1 MNRNRV
7 VLASSAGACR
17 RHLRGLQLGRPI
29 VLRLAAALLLL
40 LLAPGQGLANDLVSA
55 IAGILD
61 KPAAQRAFWGLKIIE
76 LETGEVLYE
85 HNADKLFV
93 PASTAKLFST
103 AAGLSRLGPD
113 YSFVTSVVSDSL
125 LEEGGALTGDLI
137 LLGGGD
143 PNLSSR
149 VIPYNPRKTF
159 DTDFLLPLRSLAQ
172 QVAQSGVR
180 RIQGDIIGDDT
191 RFVWQGHG
199 AGWSAED
206 PTWGYGAPASALS
219 INDNAVRVRV
229 LPGSALGQLARV
241 DLRPEINYYSL
252 DNRVRTAQSRA
263 VAQGLQVQRDPG
275 SRTIS
280 LWGEISIRSTG
291 REIELAIDDPALF
304 AAMALKG
311 ELQRLGVE
319 VTGEARARHAYPHEF
334 ASLKEAASTKPR
346 AYAKTLATAQSQP
359 LSVTLPIINKVSQNL
374 HAEMLLRELGFRS
387 RGVGSFEAGLEEVKS
402 FLLSAGLKPWDFD
415 LTDGS
420 GLSRQDLVTPAGMV
434 QLLRH
439 MWRSPQ
445 REIYAQ
451 SLPLAGEDGTLDWRF
466 SRSSARGRIRA
477 KTGTLTNITALSG
490 YATAADGKVL
500 AFSILANN
508 FSAPVSYIRKLV
520 DEICVEMIKGR
531 PGEVSGALAPG
542 KPSRP

>member
-1 MNRNRV
+1 VNRNGAV
-7 VLASSAGACR
+7 PSLFAGVPR
-17 RHLRGLQLGRPI
+17 RPPPSHQGGRQTA
-29 VLRLAAALLLL
+29 LCAAAVLF
-40 LLAPGQGLANDLVSA
+40 LLALLPGQTFASDLGGA

-61 KPAAQRAFWGLKIIE
+61 KPAAQRAFWGVKVIDVE
-76 LETGEVLYE
+76 SGEVVYE
-85 HNADKLFV
+85 HNSGRLFV

-103 AAGLSRLGPD
+103 AAGLSLLGPD
-113 YSFVTSVVSDSL
+113 HSFVTSVVSDAHA
-125 LEEGGALTGDLI
+125 EGDGSLTGDLI

-143 PNLSSR
+143 PNFSSR
-149 VIPYNPRKTF
+149 IVPYNPRKTF
-159 DTDFLLPLRSLAQ
+159 DSDFLSPVRGLAR
-172 QVAQSGVR
+172 QVVQAGIR
-180 RIQGDIIGDDT
+180 RIQGDIVGDDT
-191 RFVWQGHG
+191 RYVWQGSG
-199 AGWSAED
+199 IGWSAED
-206 PTWGYGAPASALS
+206 PTWGYGAPVSALS
-219 INDNAVRVRV
+219 INDNVVRLRV
-229 LPGSALGQLARV
+229 LPASALGQLARA
-241 DLRPEINYYSL
+241 DMRPEIGYYSL

-263 VAQGLQVQRDPG
+263 VAQGLRVRRDGG

-280 LWGEISIRSTG
+280 MWGEISIRSTG

-304 AAMALKG
+304 AAMALKT

-319 VTGEARARHAYPHEF
+319 VTGESRARHTYPHDF
-334 ASLKEAASTKPR
+334 VSLKEAPAIKPA
-346 AYAKTLATAQSQP
+346 AYARTLATMQSQP
-359 LSVTLPIINKVSQNL
+359 LSVTLSVINKVSQNL
-374 HAEMLLRELGFRS
+374 HAEMLLRELGLKA
-387 RGVGSFEAGLEEVKS
+387 RGMGSFESGLEELKR

-415 LTDGS
+415 LTDAS
-420 GLSRQDLVTPAGMV
+420 GLSRQDLVTPDGMV

-439 MWRSPQ
+439 MWKSPH

-520 DEICVEMIKGR
+520 DEICVEMIKER
-531 PGEVSGALAPG
+531 PEKMTATPPPRKESGP
-542 KPSRP
+542 

>member
-1 MNRNRV
+1 
-7 VLASSAGACR
+7 LA
-17 RHLRGLQLGRPI
+17 
-29 VLRLAAALLLL
+29 
-40 LLAPGQGLANDLVSA
+40 
-55 IAGILD
+55 
-61 KPAAQRAFWGLKIIE
+61 E
-76 LETGEVLYE
+76 
-85 HNADKLFV
+85 
-93 PASTAKLFST
+93 
-103 AAGLSRLGPD
+103 
-113 YSFVTSVVSDSL
+113 
-125 LEEGGALTGDLI
+125 
-137 LLGGGD
+137 
-143 PNLSSR
+143 
-149 VIPYNPRKTF
+149 
-159 DTDFLLPLRSLAQ
+159 

-180 RIQGDIIGDDT
+180 QIQGDIIGDDT
-191 RFVWQGHG
+191 RFVWQGYG
-199 AGWSAED
+199 VGWSAED

-219 INDNAVRVRV
+219 INDNVVRVRV

-280 LWGEISIRSTG
+280 LWGEIAIRSTG

-304 AAMALKG
+304 AAMALKA
-311 ELQRLGVE
+311 ELLRLGVE
-319 VTGEARARHAYPHEF
+319 VTGDARARHAYPHEF
-334 ASLKEAASTKPR
+334 TSLKLGAAKPR
-346 AYAKTLATAQSQP
+346 VYAKTLATAQSQP
-359 LSVTLPIINKVSQNL
+359 LSTTLPIVNKVSQNL
-374 HAEMLLRELGFRS
+374 HAEMLLRELGFKS

-415 LTDGS
+415 LTDAS
-420 GLSRQDLVTPAGMV
+420 GLSRQDLVTPSGMV

-439 MWRSPQ
+439 MWRSPN
-445 REIYAQ
+445 RETYAQ
-451 SLPLAGEDGTLDWRF
+451 SLSLAGEDGTLDWRF
-466 SRSSARGRIRA
+466 SRSPARGRIRA

-531 PGEVSGALAPG
+531 SSDVSGALQPAKQGQP
-542 KPSRP
+542 